1 MAQIQPR
8 DIGIP
13 ALWAVTLAPLITSI
27 GYVIAGASWP
37 GYNPVVHAI
46 SDLAADDSP
55 VQLYVSILFL
65 VGATSDILISH
76 YARVFALPGRI
87 TILLGAIAT
96 IGLTVFTTPS
106 QTSSS
111 TAHRLFATASFLIFT
126 IWPLLAMRK
135 GNDVPPMIRPR
146 QAIIGTIVLAAVS
159 IWFSTLWLDPN
170 AQIMGL
176 SERIVVIVQALYP
189 TLVIWHSYLWLR
201 KQK

>member
-1 MAQIQPR
+1 MPKTQTR

-13 ALWAVTLAPLITSI
+13 ALWAVSLAPLITSI

-37 GYNPVVHAI
+37 GYNPIVHAV

-76 YARVFALPGRI
+76 YVKVFALPGRI

-96 IGLTVFTTPS
+96 IGLTVVTTPS

-126 IWPLLAMRK
+126 VWPLFAMRK
-135 GNDVPPMIRPR
+135 GNDVPPLIRPR
-146 QAIIGTIVLAAVS
+146 QAIIGTIVLSAVS
-159 IWFSTLWLDPN
+159 IWFLTLWLDPN

-189 TLVIWHSYLWLR
+189 TLVVWHSYLWLR